1 MGSCLDCRL
10 TCILKILSSSIVS
23 LLFSVILPSILK
35 LIKLLVVLNYLYLVH
50 FVYIKLFAFVICHL
64 DHLERS
70 LKGFSLSRVNCG
82 SVDWI
87 KKITAPRS
95 QVYLHYRNSTSSAVS
110 YISNLN
116 FNTLRKNFY
125 EFLRKGE
132 EMFQSTSSSGQSL
145 EPSEQEVVI
154 IVEEK
159 CEPPERE
166 ESKLRRRRPC
176 IKCGKQYVSRS
187 KKTRSMDAERCS

>member
-10 TCILKILSSSIVS
+10 TCILEILSSSIVS
-23 LLFSVILPSILK
+23 LLFGVILPSILK

-50 FVYIKLFAFVICHL
+50 FVYIKLFAFAFCHL

-70 LKGFSLSRVNCG
+70 LKGFSLNRVNCG

-95 QVYLHYRNSTSSAVS
+95 QVYLHYRNSTSSAAS

-116 FNTLRKNFY
+116 FNTLRKNLY

-132 EMFQSTSSSGQSL
+132 EMFRSTSSSGQSL
-145 EPSEQEVVI
+145 EQEVVL